1 MKQGFTLIEMTMV
14 LLIVGL
20 LVGSFVIPL
29 GAQMDI
35 NNIKATDQRL
45 AQIKEA
51 LLGYAARNRRLPCPA
66 SNATTGIEDTTICNS
81 ERFLPWAVLGVD
93 SKDAWGNYFI
103 YRVDTAH
110 TTPQDIPCTIA
121 ACVTCSLCTATCCI
135 GNVVMC
141 PTTLCSECA
150 NECSKCIRCGKT
162 SPFYITFLPYDA
174 SIPQATDKLEVKN
187 KLDTTTYVQNAIA
200 IIYSYGKN
208 KAANGSNATVDQI
221 YTQDDFA
228 PNDFDDRLVWLSEN
242 ELVSRLT
249 AAGFRIK

>member
-51 LLGYAARNRRLPCPA
+51 LLGYAARNRRLPCSA
-66 SNATTGIEDTTICNS
+66 SNATSGIEDSTTCND
-81 ERFLPWAVLGVD
+81 EKFLPWAVLGVEG
-93 SKDAWGNYFI
+93 KDAWGNTYR
-103 YRVDTAH
+103 YRVDTKHATAGAYN
-110 TTPQDIPCTIA
+110 TTIPA
-121 ACVTCSLCTATCCI
+121 PV
-135 GNVVMC
+135 
-141 PTTLCSECA
+141 
-150 NECSKCIRCGKT
+150 
-162 SPFYITFLPYDA
+162 DA
-174 SIPQATDKLEVKN
+174 LEVKN
-187 KLDTTTYVQNAIA
+187 KLDTTTHITNAIV

-208 KAANGSNATVDQI
+208 KVANGSNATIDQT

-228 PNDFDDRLVWLSEN
+228 PNDFDDRLVWLSDN
-242 ELVSRLT
+242 ELVSRLA

>member
-51 LLGYAARNRRLPCPA
+51 LLGYAARNRRLPCP
-66 SNATTGIEDTTICNS
+66 DTDTVLPKVRDGKENRKPDNS
-81 ERFLPWAVLGVD
+81 CDEEGNISGQRFKEGDLPWADLGVD
-93 SKDAWGNYFI
+93 GKDAWGNYFR
-103 YRVDTAH
+103 YRVDSAHSALTAYSV
-110 TTPQDIPCTIA
+110 TILES
-121 ACVTCSLCTATCCI
+121 TK
-135 GNVVMC
+135 GDPKDN
-141 PTTLCSECA
+141 
-150 NECSKCIRCGKT
+150 
-162 SPFYITFLPYDA
+162 
-174 SIPQATDKLEVKN
+174 LEVLN
-187 KLDTTTYVQNAIA
+187 KQNISLSSERVSFNPPPPQVSRVVAIFF
-200 IIYSYGKN
+200 SDGKN
-208 KAANGSNATVDQI
+208 KQPNALNIPSILLDPDSKV
-221 YTQDDFA
+221 YTQDDFV
-228 PNDFDDRLVWLSEN
+228 PNDFDDRLVWLSDN

>member
-1 MKQGFTLIEMTMV
+1 MKQGFTLVEMAMV

-66 SNATTGIEDTTICNS
+66 SNATTGIEDTAICNS
-81 ERFLPWAVLGVD
+81 ERFLPWADLGVD
-93 SKDAWGNYFI
+93 GKDAWGNYFR
-103 YRVDTAH
+103 YRVDTKHSTIGAYN
-110 TTPQDIPCTIA
+110 TAIPA
-121 ACVTCSLCTATCCI
+121 PADV
-135 GNVVMC
+135 
-141 PTTLCSECA
+141 
-150 NECSKCIRCGKT
+150 
-162 SPFYITFLPYDA
+162 
-174 SIPQATDKLEVKN
+174 LEVKN
-187 KLDTTTYVQNAIA
+187 KLDTTTYITNAIA

-208 KAANGSNATVDQI
+208 KAANGSNATVDQT
-221 YTQDDFA
+221 YTQDEFV
-228 PNDFDDRLVWLSEN
+228 PNNFDDRLVWLSDN

>member
-29 GAQMDI
+29 GAQIDI

-45 AQIKEA
+45 AQIREA
-51 LLGYAARNRRLPCPA
+51 LLGYAARNRRLPCSA
-66 SNATTGIEDTTICNS
+66 SNAITGIEDSATCND
-81 ERFLPWAVLGVD
+81 EKFLPWAVLGVD
-93 SKDAWGNYFI
+93 GKDGWGNTYR

-110 TTPQDIPCTIA
+110 TTNAGAYNI
-121 ACVTCSLCTATCCI
+121 
-135 GNVVMC
+135 
-141 PTTLCSECA
+141 
-150 NECSKCIRCGKT
+150 
-162 SPFYITFLPYDA
+162 
-174 SIPQATDKLEVKN
+174 SIPAASDALKVKN
-187 KLDTTTYVQNAIA
+187 KADTVTFVENAVA

-208 KAANGSNATVDQI
+208 KAANRSNATIDQT

-228 PNDFDDRLVWLSEN
+228 PNDFDDRLVWLSDN
-242 ELVSRLT
+242 ELVSRLA